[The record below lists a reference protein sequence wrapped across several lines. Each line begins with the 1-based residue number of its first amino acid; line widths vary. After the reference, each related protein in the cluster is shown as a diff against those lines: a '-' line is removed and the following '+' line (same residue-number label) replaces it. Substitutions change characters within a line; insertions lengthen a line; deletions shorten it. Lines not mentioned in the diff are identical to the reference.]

1 MPWRLASSRQL
12 LVRSW
17 EGESVVYD
25 CAAGDTHLLGT
36 AAAAVLAQ
44 LQGGPYAQDAHGAQ
58 GAQRAP
64 SAPDA
69 GILAGLAALGLI
81 EPAA

>member
-1 MPWRLASSRQL
+1 MRWHLARGRQL

-36 AAAAVLAQ
+36 QAAAVLAR
-44 LQGGPYAQDAHGAQ
+44 LQAGPCPQ
-58 GAQRAP
+58 GELDPAIVA
-64 SAPDA
+64 D
-69 GILAGLAALGLI
+69 LAALGLV
-81 EPAA
+81 ESAA